1 VLVALALKACPWN
14 ARAELARAMV
24 VGDWPTLDP
33 AVVAA
38 LSGLPVTERADLVN
52 TLTSGDRTRP
62 DHTGYG
68 GLFLLLPLLAELPL
82 AAATDGWPDLGPASA
97 RSVLA
102 ALVVLGVMG
111 SDRSTGVLAD
121 PSLQLALGLPPLE
134 LPELARWTDEVGP
147 TRLATLPVA
156 FDDVLRRRPA
166 SFETD
171 PDLIVAGLPEPAA
184 TMIGVAASALL
195 RELSY
200 RLPGMAEASAAHLRR
215 NVLALR
221 AVVTREPARF
231 VVELGHPPLN
241 LLLSMT
247 GMNRRT
253 FYLPAT
259 GGRPWILTSAP

>member
-1 VLVALALKACPWN
+1 MAQALII
-14 ARAELARAMV
+14 
-24 VGDWPTLDP
+24 GDWTTVDP

-38 LSGLPVTERADLVN
+38 LSGWPGPERADLIER
-52 TLTSGDRTRP
+52 LTATTDERVGADRTA
-62 DHTGYG
+62 YG

-82 AAATDGWPDLGPASA
+82 SAATDGWPDLGPASA
-97 RSVLA
+97 RSMLG
-102 ALVVLGVMG
+102 ALTVLGVMG
-111 SDRSTGVLAD
+111 SDRSAGVLAD
-121 PSLQLALGLPPLE
+121 RWFQLALGLPPLDLAE
-134 LPELARWTDEVGP
+134 LTRWTDDVGP
-147 TRLATLPVA
+147 IRLAKLPAA

-166 SFETD
+166 SDSSD
-171 PDLIVAGLPEPAA
+171 PDLIIAGLPEPAA
-184 TMIGVAASALL
+184 NLIRIAATALL

-215 NVLALR
+215 NVLAFD
-221 AVVTREPARF
+221 AVVTPETERF

-241 LLLSMT
+241 LLLSLT